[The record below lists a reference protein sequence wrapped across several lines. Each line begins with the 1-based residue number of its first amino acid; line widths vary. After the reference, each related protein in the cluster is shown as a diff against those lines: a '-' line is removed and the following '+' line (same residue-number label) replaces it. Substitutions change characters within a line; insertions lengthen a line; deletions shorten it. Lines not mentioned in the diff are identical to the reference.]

1 MEQAPIGQAPANS
14 ATSWQSFLGTVQAL
28 GVEYFRQKYMDVETP
43 ADDRNI
49 PDQADLRYSP
59 SSSSAGSAAG
69 GAPVWVWVAIGV
81 AAVGALLLLRK

>member
-1 MEQAPIGQAPANS
+1 MDQAPIGQAPANS

-28 GVEYFRQKYMDVETP
+28 GVEYFRQKYMDVEQP
-43 ADDRNI
+43 GDDRNI
-49 PDQADLRYSP
+49 PDQADLRYAP
-59 SSSSAGSAAG
+59 RNGAGAAAG